1 LGCRV
6 LIRLIYFVSIWPVL
20 FWELMIS
27 DLLVTSLKR
36 RVGGTSPAFEQY
48 HMMKLGHVMRKNS
61 DNDNK
66 MSLEAVTATNALDLM
81 AALTKASASL
91 LDPNL
96 GPYLAE
102 LVGMVIPN
110 QKIDRLIKYVAELD
124 RRLAHLENEHL
135 PAQIQDEAFTDLMEE
150 GLRQAAQ
157 SLNDE
162 RREYIASLV
171 ANGIASTEIEYHE
184 SKHLLR
190 LLGEIN
196 DIELIWLRFFV
207 DSEFGGD
214 KEFREKQKNII
225 SPVSRA
231 IGQKQIVYDK
241 GAIQD
246 SYKEHLSQF
255 GLLSKKLKSR

>member
-1 LGCRV
+1 
-6 LIRLIYFVSIWPVL
+6 
-20 FWELMIS
+20 
-27 DLLVTSLKR
+27 
-36 RVGGTSPAFEQY
+36 
-48 HMMKLGHVMRKNS
+48 MMKPEQLMHNNS

-66 MSLEAVTATNALDLM
+66 MSLEAVSATNAFDLM
-81 AALTKASASL
+81 AALTKVSASL
-91 LDPNL
+91 LNPTL

-124 RRLAHLENEHL
+124 KKLVHLEKEPL
-135 PAQIQDEAFTDLMEE
+135 RAQNKDETFTDLMED

-157 SLNDE
+157 SLSDE

-190 LLGEIN
+190 LLGELS
-196 DIELIWLRFFV
+196 DIELIWLRFYFN
-207 DSEFGGD
+207 SEFGSD
-214 KEFREKQKNII
+214 ENFREKQKNII
-225 SPVSRA
+225 SPVSREM
-231 IGQKQIVYDK
+231 GLEQIVYDK

-255 GLLSKKLKSR
+255 GLLSKKLKTDQKSGLPIIDKWSGGFEVSGYQITPLGRLLLRRVGLVAEDEY